1 MSKLSRILV
10 SFLLFMGT
18 LFPINQV
25 RAEDRVT
32 LPTPKEIA
40 GFQLTETPGTWQL
53 GAIPPNVDLN
63 KPPVVFVQGRSR
75 HAQDWWSK
83 TEYHGIND
91 MYEMAYNAGYR
102 TVFVH
107 LHDSAGKGTASPY
120 DNGQLLAK
128 SLKEISQHY
137 GQKVNIVAHSKGGI
151 DAQAALVHYNAY
163 PYVGKIVTLG
173 SPNYGSH
180 LADMA
185 YSWYASWL
193 TKLVGEQDA
202 GAYSLQTGEMEKFRK
217 QTDHHPNVMKNDY
230 YTTAGTSWGPSAS
243 ALWLA
248 GLTLSSY
255 GENDGLVNISS
266 TYLPYGT
273 HLFTIPADHD
283 SIRKGSVSFQ
293 LMEPV
298 LRSAAPTKSPKMA
311 FSQAMPKP
319 TPSTQA
325 ADQSLAGGSLSANQ
339 PIEKSIS
346 IDAKEATVQIMTK
359 SPDVKVT
366 LQSPSGKVYDKSS
379 SNYVLAKGDELF
391 GDVTDQSFQLK
402 GEETG
407 NWKVRIQSP
416 SKDAY
421 FLVTSYKGSQ
431 DLSLDLP
438 SPESTKE
445 SSLKLKMNQSENY
458 DSGSMNVDVKVIDSE
473 GKEVKQQLQEKG
485 YQSRMKRDVRSSNEY
500 TVPLPTDVKPGLYN
514 ITVQVT
520 GKKKSGKS
528 FERTLVKSV
537 YIGK

>member
-1 MSKLSRILV
+1 MSKFSRLLI
-10 SFLLFMGT
+10 SFLLFIGT
-18 LFPINQV
+18 FFPIFQV

-53 GAIPPNVDLN
+53 GAVPPNVDLN

-75 HAQDWWSK
+75 HAQDWWGK

-120 DNGQLLAK
+120 DNGQLIAK

-202 GAYSLQTGEMEKFRK
+202 GAYSLQTGEMEKFRR
-217 QTDHHPNVMKNDY
+217 QTDYHPNVMKNEY
-230 YTTAGTSWGPSAS
+230 YTTAGTSWGPSAT

-248 GLTLSSY
+248 GFTLSSY
-255 GENDGLVNISS
+255 GENDGLVNTSS
-266 TYLPYGT
+266 TYLPYGN

-283 SIRKGSVSFQ
+283 SIRKGSVSFK

-298 LRSAAPTKSPKMA
+298 LRNATPMKPPKMA
-311 FSQAMPKP
+311 FFSQAKP
-319 TPSTQA
+319 APSTQV
-325 ADQSLAGGSLSANQ
+325 ADQSLAGGALLANQ
-339 PIEKSIS
+339 PVEKSIS
-346 IDAKEATVQIMTK
+346 IDAKEASVQVMTK

-366 LQSPSGKVYDKSS
+366 LQSPSGKTYDKNS
-379 SNYVLAKGDELF
+379 SNYVLTKGDEIF

-402 GEETG
+402 DAEPG

-421 FLVTSYKGSQ
+421 FLVTTYKGSQ
-431 DLSLDLP
+431 GLALDLP
-438 SPESTKE
+438 SQTSTKE
-445 SSLKLKMNQSENY
+445 SSLKVKIDQQKDYNL
-458 DSGSMNVDVKVIDSE
+458 GSINVDVKLMDSE
-473 GKEVKQQLQEKG
+473 GKEVKQQPHEVGLH
-485 YQSRMKRDVRSSNEY
+485 SRKKRDLDSLDEY
-500 TVPLPTDVKPGLYN
+500 TVPVATNVKPGLYN
-514 ITVQVT
+514 LTVQVN

>member
-1 MSKLSRILV
+1 MMFKFSRLLV
-10 SFLLFMGT
+10 TFLLFIGT
-18 LFPINQV
+18 LFPYQV
-25 RAEDRVT
+25 RAEDHVT
-32 LPTPKEIA
+32 LPPPKEIA
-40 GFQLTETPGTWQL
+40 GFQLTETPGTWQM
-53 GAIPPNVDLN
+53 GAIPPNVDLS

-75 HAQDWWSK
+75 HAQDWWSN

-91 MYEMAYNAGYR
+91 MYELAYNAGYR

-107 LHDSAGKGTASPY
+107 LHDSAGKGTANPY
-120 DNGQLLAK
+120 DNGQLIAK
-128 SLKEISQHY
+128 SLKEISQHF
-137 GQKVNIVAHSKGGI
+137 GQKVNIVAHSKGGV

-163 PYVGKIVTLG
+163 PYVGKIVALG
-173 SPNYGSH
+173 APNYGSH

-193 TKLVGEQDA
+193 TKLVGEQDD

-217 QTDHHPNVMKNDY
+217 QTDHHPNVMKNEY
-230 YTTAGTSWGPSAS
+230 YTTAGTSWGPSGT

-248 GLTLSSY
+248 GFALSSY

-266 TYLPYGT
+266 TYLPYGN

-283 SIRKGSVSFQ
+283 SIRKGSVSFK

-298 LRSAAPTKSPKMA
+298 LRNATPTISPKMA
-311 FSQAMPKP
+311 FFHQTKQAPAAP
-319 TPSTQA
+319 I
-325 ADQSLAGGSLSANQ
+325 ADQSLAGGSLLANQ
-339 PIEKSIS
+339 PVEKSIS
-346 IDAKEATVQIMTK
+346 VDAKAASVQVMTK

-366 LQSPSGKVYDKSS
+366 LQSPSGKMYDKNS

-402 GEETG
+402 DAEMG

-421 FLVTSYKGSQ
+421 FLVTTYKDSQ
-431 DLSLDLP
+431 GLALELPGQTVTEESPLKVKLDEQKDYN
-438 SPESTKE
+438 PESIR
-445 SSLKLKMNQSENY
+445 
-458 DSGSMNVDVKVIDSE
+458 VDVKLMDSE
-473 GKEVKQQLQEKG
+473 GKEVKQQPSKIGLP
-485 YQSRMKRDVRSSNEY
+485 SRKKRELDTLDEY
-500 TVPLPTDVKPGLYN
+500 TVPLPTQVKSGLYN
-514 ITVQVT
+514 VTVQVT
-520 GKKKSGKS
+520 GKKKSGTP